1 MFSVRPTHCAET
13 VIDLRSIWGRPKGS
27 AASIPVRH
35 RSCCRAIKTHAT
47 KRSIAFQSAKARP
60 FDRLYFIAGGRAPDG
75 GQRMLE
81 LWNNWYD
88 TLASVE
94 ALATV
99 IVIVLVAAG
108 AITLAEGRRR

>member
-1 MFSVRPTHCAET
+1 MFSVRPTHCAAT
-13 VIDLRSIWGRPKGS
+13 VIYLRRYAG
-27 AASIPVRH
+27 VR
-35 RSCCRAIKTHAT
+35 KV
-47 KRSIAFQSAKARP
+47 ARP
-60 FDRLYFIAGGRAPDG
+60 QYRYGIGHVAARSKRTRRNVALCLVREGTSFRQSVFIAGGRALDR

-108 AITLAEGRRR
+108 AITLAESRRR